1 MKRTGKIRRF
11 LALAAAAAL
20 ALTACGPKAAAATMH
35 LRRAEGAV
43 AVADGAGRPGRRRPR
58 GPEIGRAHV

>member
-43 AVADGAGRPGRRRPR
+43 
-58 GPEIGRAHV
+58 EIGRASCRDRV

>member
-43 AVADGAGRPGRRRPR
+43 AVADGAGRQ
-58 GPEIGRAHV
+58 EIGRAHV